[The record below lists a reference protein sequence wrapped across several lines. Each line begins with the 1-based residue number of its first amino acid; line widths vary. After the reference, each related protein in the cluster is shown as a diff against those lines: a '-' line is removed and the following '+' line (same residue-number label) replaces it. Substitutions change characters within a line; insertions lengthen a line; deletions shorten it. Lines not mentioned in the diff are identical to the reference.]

1 MNKTIGNNQNSKE
14 EEDLKDIP
22 EGIRNYIELWQEDRN
37 TIAHDNLIFLVNLQT
52 RLITQSPV
60 AIEDLGDPNRVIQKL
75 CELIDFFLNFK

>member
-1 MNKTIGNNQNSKE
+1 MNNDKQQPENINTQ
-14 EEDLKDIP
+14 DIP
-22 EGIRNYIELWQEDRN
+22 EGIRNYIELWQEDNN

-60 AIEDLGDPNRVIQKL
+60 HIEELGDPNRVIQKF